1 MAPGIVEFSDPD
13 VVSGSIQSDPET
25 LCESPAYWDKD
36 NRYITRLNEPFWAR
50 FYACHEKSLIFETN
64 EEQFYTYD
72 EQTGLFL
79 PQSVDSIRKNLA
91 ELIFQCSRI
100 WADRGYGSLEKF
112 RSERV
117 LHGIIAHLRGE
128 VEQSDF
134 FNRRGDWQRAL
145 HLGNGVLVF
154 GVDGS
159 HAIQPFSQEFRSRN
173 RSPINFERDAKCPNF
188 VDRFLGHLE
197 PDDREL
203 IQKYGG
209 QCLLGRN
216 LTQRILILEGVA
228 NASKGAFVQTTRGV
242 VGPSNC
248 YELRT
253 EHLAERFEIGR
264 MTGKTLLLGADVRAD
279 FLSTKGAGRL
289 KALVGGDTL
298 EAERKGS
305 NKQYS
310 LDGVFNVIVTAN
322 SRLRVR
328 LEGDRGA
335 WERRISIVRYDRP
348 YEGKKVPDIH
358 RFLLETEAAGILN
371 FYIEG
376 AQKLIR
382 EVNELGDIVLSDRQK
397 ERVATLLSE
406 SDSLRLFLSEKIAR
420 TSRQGDNLTVNEIV
434 EAYSSYCISAGWTPI
449 PVGLAQRHMEDL
461 MLELF
466 STAKVNNIEREGKA
480 QRGFRNVRLCAS
492 DD

>member
-1 MAPGIVEFSDPD
+1 MRPGIVEFSAPSG
-13 VVSGSIQSDPET
+13 VNGSIPSDPET
-25 LCESPAYWDKD
+25 LRESPAYWDKD
-36 NRYITRLNEPFWAR
+36 HRFITHLNEPFWATL
-50 FYACHEKSLIFETN
+50 YAHQEKALIFEVN
-64 EEQFYTYD
+64 EEQFYAY
-72 EQTGLFL
+72 EERTGLFR
-79 PQSVDSIRKNLA
+79 PKSTDSIRKELA
-91 ELIFQCSRI
+91 ELIFRCSRI
-100 WADRGYGSLEKF
+100 WADYGLGPLEKF
-112 RSERV
+112 RSERA

-134 FNRRGDWQRAL
+134 FSGRGDRRWTL
-145 HLGNGVLVF
+145 HLGNGVLMF
-154 GVDGS
+154 EDDGRYS
-159 HAIQPFSQEFRSRN
+159 IQPFSPEFRSRN
-173 RSPINFERDAKCPNF
+173 RSPINYEKDAECPNF
-188 VDRFLGHLE
+188 KDRFLGHLE

-228 NASKGAFVQTTRGV
+228 SASKGAFVQTTRGI

-279 FLSTKGAGRL
+279 FLSTKGASRL

-310 LDGVFNVIVTAN
+310 IEGVFNVIVTAN

-328 LEGDRGA
+328 LEGDRSA

-348 YEGKKVPDIH
+348 YGGKKIPDIH
-358 RFLLETEAAGILN
+358 GFLLKTEAAGILN

-376 AQKLIR
+376 AQKLLR
-382 EVNELGDIVLSDRQK
+382 EVNELGDIVVSDRQK
-397 ERVATLLSE
+397 ERVVTLLSE
-406 SDSLRLFLSEKIAR
+406 SDSLKLFLRENIVR
-420 TSRQGDNLTVNEIV
+420 TSGQGDNLTVNELI

-449 PVGLAQRHMEDL
+449 PVSSAQRHMEDL

-480 QRGFRNVRLCAS
+480 QRGFRNLRLNAY
-492 DD
+492 DV